1 MVIDVD
7 GKSRLL
13 SVNLGVII
21 LMGRTKSAV
30 GLCLLMVISLFSTV
44 PPTSEESEPA
54 LLSELFNG
62 FHAEVSQEVWNQ
74 TPWVDIAVPAGF
86 DIVTAMDYSDVGIL
100 INNASDTSRAIGWA
114 FVSARNLSSEQI
126 FLIDN
131 PDAPTGETINRN
143 QFNTYFADPFRAMLS
158 DQNHSSN
165 LNYIVTTDG
174 VPLRI
179 NGGNDK
185 ASFDQELAMIGGT
198 YNSSIGN
205 NYWVNHDYGPLAGKK
220 IERFTREEY
229 GFFLVTRLTGYDVET
244 AIGLIEKANNSIGS
258 RGNFVL
264 DKASN
269 RDGSGYKFWNDD
281 LGIANTTLNSTLGLP
296 TFYDQSSTF
305 VTNVS
310 DVIGYASWGSNDGDW
325 NRNFLQNGGF
335 DTLDNTWSSGSK
347 YWNSSVAQVTGGDI
361 FNWTYQTE
369 IKQGGN
375 GAIGAQISTTCTQ
388 ETAYLHSGIY
398 AEYFDNEGI
407 SFNTASMPTLIDRT
421 PDHIRVENRLAYS
434 SSSNPYSGLDNR
446 FKHNWGARFSGLI
459 NVPENGNWT
468 FYLNSDDGSELWI
481 NGASAI
487 QNYGSHGMR
496 EYSTS
501 MVLESGYHDFR
512 IEFFQGGGPH
522 GLILSWEGPNVSK
535 TSIPSSAFFV
545 ASDLVPEPNNLIHSW
560 GFEEGSGTQTND
572 SIGEDNFT
580 LHGMDSGNWRNCVSG
595 GCLWFDGIDDYAE
608 VDVENWTGNFTISQW
623 VWANVSNQST
633 YASTFAIDDNAGS
646 HLSFQHMISNGKWQ
660 FHNNQSKAFGDV
672 ESQRWTNLVSVYE
685 SGELR
690 QYMDGVLVNSNSF
703 PLGYINNFDL
713 YRLGVNRA
721 GTSFFQGMIDGVK
734 IWNTSLSNG
743 SITSLSRDIITNCS
757 AYSGSGQSVAFLE
770 TMHNIPVNFTDH
782 AWNVYVQ
789 GRRSGDAYGEFNV
802 EISSIDSNGN
812 ELYTNSSQNQVFTS
826 NSWSSS
832 SLRFRPHQDAKELRI
847 RIAIDIVPTSTDGSL
862 IIDSAVLRVIRP
874 HLGWING
881 SIAETAVSTGGRS
894 FEWGTTYGQS
904 LVADLLEDGVSGV
917 KGYVYEPYLTA
928 VSYPSVLLPT
938 YAQGYTMAES
948 YYAANRMLGWMGV
961 VVGDPKMAAYAD
973 KIHDVNIIDARVVD
987 NLSTSINGTIQI
999 ALENVGLGEADG
1011 WLTVRHRVGGEIL
1024 INNSLTLPAG
1034 DKQGSRI
1041 IIELDILSHES
1052 GWNDFLIRYDANTS
1066 SSQEW
1071 NLVNNL
1077 VTIPVYVNEH
1087 PEIIEISCDSDQYVR
1102 GYSIL
1107 CSVSAE
1113 DDSNISKLDLAWR
1126 VSSENESTEWIW
1138 LNTGSSNG
1146 FEWWTSIQL
1155 PYDTILGNLD
1165 LKAIAIDDNNVS
1177 SEEHLQLAVA
1187 EILDAQGQWFGPHIE
1202 GADPE
1207 DWNGVSNLPS
1217 RTAGSAPRG
1226 QSLVIKACVM
1236 DPDHV
1241 RNEEKPLIEVAGVQ
1255 LIEYSILQS
1264 SDEQLVCYGMN
1275 WTHPIGSS
1283 IEDVPIELWDHK
1295 GKLTSTRAIR
1305 IEDEPGKITVE
1316 LISGDRLKSDGKDE
1330 LRITWLD
1337 SDDPETGAIGDIII
1351 SWPGNEPNIIP
1362 VELNFGENVVQ
1373 IPAGMSAIES
1383 GEAKFEFILQG
1394 KHGTTS
1400 TNVSYWHVQ
1409 LTPPEIIG
1417 LNLCM
1422 GEKSLDELYFGKVA
1436 IAVVQVESN
1445 RFIESISVS
1454 MKQSGW
1460 SVEAPSIEE
1469 EEAAL
1474 CWDDKSGFVKFFR
1487 VRLDSSFI
1495 KGDGS
1500 MVVSVSDRDGLIDS
1514 SYLPLV
1520 FKNQGP
1526 SVEINPPLN
1535 ATASSML
1542 SLELNV
1548 SDPDGLIGAYCLT
1561 KILMPNDSL
1570 ITEIRTDLEG
1580 IGIQVVNWPIPS
1592 DMNGSVSV
1600 ETSCWDSTEERAD
1613 SLRKVVIILPSNE
1626 SEIDTIPKPKSDDGT
1641 ASNTPMIIGAS
1652 SAGILFIILMTII
1665 SIRRKGKEEG
1675 EQSAFG
1681 SGELTDD
1688 SLYEAA
1694 WPPQ

>member
-1 MVIDVD
+1 M
-7 GKSRLL
+7 L
-13 SVNLGVII
+13 S
-21 LMGRTKSAV
+21 
-30 GLCLLMVISLFSTV
+30 SLFAV
-44 PPTSEESEPA
+44 PQNGHVETESSV
-54 LLSELFNG
+54 LSEMFEG
-62 FHAEVSQEVWNQ
+62 FHAHISDEVWNQ
-74 TPWVDIAVPAGF
+74 TPWVDVAVQEGF
-86 DIVTAMDYSDVGIL
+86 DIVTAMDYSDVGII
-100 INNASDTSRAIGWA
+100 INNASDVSRAIGWA
-114 FVSARNLSSEQI
+114 FVNARNLTSERI
-126 FLIDN
+126 FLLDN
-131 PDAPTGETINRN
+131 PDTPTGETINRN
-143 QFNTYFADPFRAMLS
+143 QFNTYFAEPFRNMLS
-158 DQNHSSN
+158 DQNHSKD
-165 LNYIVTTDG
+165 LNYLVTTDG

-407 SFNTASMPTLIDRT
+407 SFNTASMPTLIDRI

-446 FKHNWGARFSGLI
+446 FKHDWGARFSGLI

-535 TSIPSSAFFV
+535 TSIPSSAFFI
-545 ASDLVPEPNNLIHSW
+545 AGDLVPEPNNLIHSW

-572 SIGEDNFT
+572 SIGEDDFT

-646 HLSFQHMISNGKWQ
+646 HLSFQHMISSGKWQ

-703 PLGYINNFDL
+703 PSGYINNFDL

-770 TMHNIPVNFTDH
+770 TMHNMPVNFTDH

-812 ELYTNSSQNQVFTS
+812 ELYTNSSQNQVFKS
-826 NSWSSS
+826 SSWSSS
-832 SLRFRPHQDAKELRI
+832 SLRFRPHHDAKELRI
-847 RIAIDIVPTSTDGSL
+847 RIVIDIVSTSTDGSL
-862 IIDSAVLRVIRP
+862 VIDSAVLRVIRP

-961 VVGDPKMAAYAD
+961 VVGDPKMSAFAD
-973 KIHDVNIIDARVVD
+973 RIHDVHIIDARVEG
-987 NLSTSINGTIQI
+987 NLSISTNGTIQI
-999 ALENVGLGEADG
+999 AVENVGLGSANG
-1011 WLTVRHRVGGEIL
+1011 WLTIRHRVGGEIL
-1024 INNSLTLPAG
+1024 ANQSLMLPAG
-1034 DKQGSRI
+1034 DQPGSRVI
-1041 IIELDILSHES
+1041 LELDIISDKS
-1052 GWNDFLIRYDANTS
+1052 GWNDFLIRYDANLS
-1066 SSQEW
+1066 EGNEW
-1071 NLVNNL
+1071 ELANNL
-1077 VTIPVYVNEH
+1077 LTIPAYVNEK
-1087 PEIIEISCDSDQYVR
+1087 PEVVDISCDSSSYTR
-1102 GYSIL
+1102 GSSIL
-1107 CSVSAE
+1107 CGVE
-1113 DDSNISKLDLAWR
+1113 TIDDGNISKVRLAWR
-1126 VSSENESTEWIW
+1126 VSIGNQSSEWVW
-1138 LNTGSSNG
+1138 MMTGSSNG
-1146 FEWWTSIQL
+1146 EQWWTTIQI
-1155 PYDTILGNLD
+1155 PVDSELGHLD
-1165 LKAIAIDDNNVS
+1165 LKAIAYDELNIS
-1177 SEEHLQLAVA
+1177 SEEFTSFSIA
-1187 EILDAQGQWFGPHIE
+1187 EILDAQGTWFGPHIE
-1202 GADPE
+1202 FADPD
-1207 DWNGVSNLPS
+1207 DWNGASSLAS
-1217 RTAGSAPRG
+1217 RTRNAVPRG
-1226 QSLVIKACVM
+1226 QNVLVSACTR
-1236 DPDHV
+1236 DADHV
-1241 RNEEKPLIEVAGVQ
+1241 VNDEAPIIEVDA
-1255 LIEYSILQS
+1255 IELVDQILLESPDGELFCYGYNWTYSIGASIDDVSVKMQ
-1264 SDEQLVCYGMN
+1264 
-1275 WTHPIGSS
+1275 THDG
-1283 IEDVPIELWDHK
+1283 ELIR
-1295 GKLTSTRAIR
+1295 TRAIQ
-1305 IEDEPGKITVE
+1305 IEDKPGEISVE
-1316 LISGDRLKSDGKDE
+1316 LTSGDRLRSDGRDE
-1330 LRITWLD
+1330 LNVNWVD
-1337 SDDPETGAIGDIII
+1337 FDDPDTGASGDIII
-1351 SWPGNEPNIIP
+1351 KWPGSNPLSIP
-1362 VELNFGENVVQ
+1362 VQLAEGENSIQ
-1373 IPAGMSAIES
+1373 IPAAISAIEA
-1383 GEAKFEFILQG
+1383 GEAEIEFRLQG
-1394 KHGTTS
+1394 KHGTES
-1400 TNVSYWHVQ
+1400 THLSNWHVQ
-1409 LTPPEIIG
+1409 LTSPKIHSID
-1417 LNLCM
+1417 LCM
-1422 GEKSLDELYFGKVA
+1422 GDQSLEELYFGKVA
-1436 IAVVQVESN
+1436 IAVVQIESN
-1445 RFIESISVS
+1445 RFVETASVS

-1460 SVEAPSIEE
+1460 SIESPMISNDETANCWESEAEI
-1469 EEAAL
+1469 
-1474 CWDDKSGFVKFFR
+1474 KKFFR
-1487 VRLDSSFI
+1487 VRLDSTFI
-1495 KGDGS
+1495 KGDGKL
-1500 MVVSVSDRDGLIDS
+1500 VVSISDRDGLVDS
-1514 SYLPLV
+1514 SYIPLV

-1526 SVEINPPLN
+1526 MVEITTPLN
-1535 ATASSML
+1535 ASAGNML
-1542 SLELNV
+1542 SIGLNV
-1548 SDPDGLIGAYCLT
+1548 SDPDGLIGAYCISE
-1561 KILMPNDSL
+1561 ILMPDDSV
-1570 ITEIRTDLEG
+1570 ISQINTDLQG
-1580 IGIQVVNWPIPS
+1580 IGAHSVNWPIPS
-1592 DMNGSVSV
+1592 DMNGSISV
-1600 ETSCWDSTEERAD
+1600 ESSCWDSTLEQAD
-1613 SLRKVVIILPSNE
+1613 SLRKIVIINPSND
-1626 SEIDTIPKPKSDDGT
+1626 SDTTTIDEPETRDSADSAT
-1641 ASNTPMIIGAS
+1641 SMIIGAGA
-1652 SAGILFIILMTII
+1652 AGLLFITLVSII
-1665 SIRRKGKEEG
+1665 AIRRKRSSE
-1675 EQSAFG
+1675 EQSPFDG
-1681 SGELTDD
+1681 GGLTEN
-1688 SLYEAA
+1688 SLYEDA